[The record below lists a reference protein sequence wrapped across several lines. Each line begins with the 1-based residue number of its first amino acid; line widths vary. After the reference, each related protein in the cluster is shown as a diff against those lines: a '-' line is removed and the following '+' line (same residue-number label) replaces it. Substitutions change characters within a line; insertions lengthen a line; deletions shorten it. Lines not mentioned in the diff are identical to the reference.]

1 MRFRKACH
9 INDAEVI
16 SPEYVGG
23 KQTLNFPSKRPKPV
37 RVDILSNRRR
47 ISAQCPFRFCK
58 AVVFG
63 ETAVE

>member
-37 RVDILSNRRR
+37 RVDLD
-47 ISAQCPFRFCK
+47 
-58 AVVFG
+58 
-63 ETAVE
+63 